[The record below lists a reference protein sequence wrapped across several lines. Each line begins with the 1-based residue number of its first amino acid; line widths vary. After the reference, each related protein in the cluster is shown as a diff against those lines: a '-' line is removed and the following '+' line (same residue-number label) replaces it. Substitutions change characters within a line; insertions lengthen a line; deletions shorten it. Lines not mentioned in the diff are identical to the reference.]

1 MKKSS
6 TSINKMVNFYPLSS
20 TQQEIWFNQI
30 LYPDT
35 PFYNIGGYLRIEG
48 SIETALFEKALN
60 QVIQDNDALR
70 ILIHKGESLP
80 TQSFAENVCLKL
92 DFYDFSDQQNAHQ
105 LALAWMKQAFAKP
118 FQLYDKPLFQFALF
132 KIAANRY
139 YSFQKYHHLIVD
151 GWAISL
157 IVQRIAA
164 AYNALASGNGNKP
177 KPFSYQDF
185 IQNDQT
191 YLVSEKFA
199 KAKHYWLDKYH
210 DLPEQ
215 LIMRHYAA
223 QFAEQI
229 IIPSQL
235 SILHLKRPFYNQL
248 IEFAKDNKVSTFH
261 VILGALYSYF
271 SKTTGQQ
278 DIVIGLPILNRGTA
292 DFKQTVGL
300 FTNIIPARFRLSLD
314 LSFVE
319 LMQAISLEL
328 RRNYRYQRLPI
339 SEINQ
344 GLHLTQRRPL
354 FDLMLSYEKHDYETH
369 FNGSRAEAVNFTHG
383 FDQNAL
389 EIYIREFHDDID
401 VRVDFE
407 YNLGAFDQEEI
418 ELIKARFEFL
428 LGEILKKPHLPIRKL
443 PIRPKEEKASRHNRV
458 HPTHSF
464 IEFPK
469 CEHSIAQRFEQQ
481 VKQYPNQIAVKT
493 QRYEWTYSDLNNQ
506 ANQVAH
512 VLLGQNGDKRVALLF
527 EHDAPMLAGM
537 MGAIKAGKTYV
548 PLVPDFPRERLEYIM
563 QDSQVSAILTNEQ
576 NLNLAQTLINQSIR
590 LINIDELENAKHDI
604 HSSVSAD
611 SIAYLLY
618 TSGSTGQ
625 PKGVIQNHR
634 NVLHFIRTYTNNLH
648 ISAADKL
655 SLLSFYSFDAAI
667 VDIFTALL
675 NGATLYPVNLKE
687 ASFTSLSSWL
697 IQQEISIYHS
707 TPTVYRHWINTL
719 TEAET
724 FPNIR
729 LVVLA
734 GEAVYQSDVEH
745 YQKHFS
751 NDCLFVNGLGSS
763 ESTFHLQYIIDK
775 QTQLTR
781 HEVPVGYP
789 LAETEIVLLDDT
801 GVETEIY
808 GEIAIKSPYIA
819 LGYWQQPELTQTV
832 FLSEGESHRIYR
844 SGDMGRLL
852 PNGSIEF
859 VGRKDFQVKVRGFR
873 IELGEIET
881 VLSQHQAIKES
892 IVIVRDIA
900 NEKHLVAYVVAHQES
915 PIDNAEIRR
924 FLQEKLPDYMIPSV
938 FVPLTKMPLTPNGK
952 IDRHNLSMRQ
962 IQLSGENVVAPRTPE
977 EKLLAGIWAEVL
989 GVERVSIHDNFFEMG
1004 GHSLKA
1010 TQVISRFHQLTGI
1023 ELHLRE
1029 LFQFPTIASLVQIA
1043 KEKEL
1048 SAYQTIKPVL
1058 EQQDYPL
1065 THAQKRLWVIQQLE
1079 ENPMAYNMMGAFQLE
1094 GFLDVIALENAL
1106 ETLVQR
1112 HDILR
1117 TIFVL
1122 RDGEPR
1128 QKIVTHLKAKILS
1141 VKTQIANPREY
1152 LQRQAIKPFNLTE
1165 GPLFK
1170 AQLIETAADSSILFF
1185 SLHHIISDGWS
1196 IGIMVKELSVLY
1208 AAYATGQE
1216 NPLTE
1221 LRIQYKDYTAW
1232 QNELLT
1238 SNAIDEPRT
1247 YWHNKLSG
1255 ELPVLDLPL
1264 DYTRPPVQTF
1274 NGRRFYF
1281 NLDKSL
1287 KNMANESNVS
1297 LFMVLVALIKVLL
1310 YRYTGQTDIMVGS
1323 PIAGR
1328 PLLELEDQL
1337 GFYVNT
1343 LVLRDQIEEEK
1354 SFVQL
1359 LEQVKQT
1366 ATEAYHYQNYPFDRL
1381 VEELNLKRDLSRSPL
1396 FDVMV
1401 VLQNQQN
1408 TPFDLPGI
1416 TVSPYELTSSLSRF
1430 DLTFNFVETESGIDG
1445 RIEYNTELFREE
1457 RIQRMVCHVQ
1467 ELIKSVLSA
1476 PNQPILA
1483 VNILTETERHQLLVE
1498 FNQTPVDF
1506 PKNKTII
1513 DLFDEAVST
1522 APEKIA
1528 IVFEEQR
1535 LSYQE
1540 LNNKANQLAFELI
1553 NVHHIQPGDRVG
1565 IMLDRSELM
1574 IIAILG
1580 ILKSGGA
1587 YVPIAREYPE
1597 ERRNYIL
1604 EDSGCKVLLTHSEL
1618 THITGQSRIDLP
1630 ALSSDNLAYVIY
1642 TSGSTGKPKGCQL
1655 EHGNLY
1661 NYINWAIS
1669 FYFDGKIS
1677 GDFGLF
1683 TPLAFDFTITSIF
1696 CALLRCRTL
1705 YIYNK
1710 ALEIDEI
1717 LKQSFSI
1724 HSPIDIIK
1732 LTPAHISL
1740 LKHLNL
1746 TETNIG
1752 KVIVGG
1758 EELTTEQVNIL
1769 KEINQ
1774 DIEII
1779 NEYGPTETTVGCIIK
1794 VVEKDEKVLIGKPI
1808 SNTTCYIL
1816 DRSTNIVPLGVKGEI
1831 CIGGAGVGRGYLNK
1845 EHLTVEKFIPSP
1857 FIKGERLYRTG
1868 DLGRWLTDGNVEFFG
1883 RMDEQIKIRG
1893 YRIECGEIEQ
1903 MLLQHPSIQ
1912 ESVVIARDSGKE
1924 KELVGY
1930 IRSTDK
1936 NFKVSELRAYLSRFM
1951 PDYMIP
1957 SWFVLMA
1964 EFPLTPNGK
1973 LDKKALPE
1981 PKGRDMT
1988 RGEYLPAGNEM
1999 EKRLVQ
2005 LWEQILG
2012 RQPIGINDNFFEL
2025 GGDSIKA
2032 IQVMAALHQVQLKC
2046 ELRQIFQYPT
2056 ISGLAPNICSIENI
2070 DQGIITGP
2078 VPLTPIQ
2085 HWFFQELKGSFH
2097 HYNHSVLLKAKQRL
2111 DEILLSSLFQ
2121 EIVKHHD
2128 ALRIV
2133 YRINGTEIFQ
2143 ENLGHSPLTVETVD
2157 LMKEDDLAK
2166 QLEFYANQ
2174 VQSGLDLEKA
2184 PLMRVVLFKAPD
2196 ADRLLIVIHHLLVD
2210 GVSWRILFEDI
2221 SIGYQQ
2227 ALSGKP
2233 IQLPLKTHSY
2243 KTWAASL
2250 DEYKNS
2256 DTLLKEIDYWRTIEE
2271 TEVKP
2276 VPIENAS
2283 GSNLYKDRQTIEVGL
2298 TETETDEL
2306 LTQTNQAYNTRINEI
2321 LLTVLARTLF
2331 KWYGGTKS
2339 LIALES
2345 HGREHNDLD
2354 LSRTIGW
2361 FTAIFPIVLDISDS
2375 DKLDY
2380 QIKLIKE
2387 TLRNVPQNGI
2397 GYGLLKYMTN
2407 KEIGLT
2413 FQSKPQIAFNY
2424 LGQFDQDIPHNLF
2437 SLAEESTGE
2446 NISPLSELTH
2456 DLSMSGII
2464 VGNQFKI
2471 SVTFSPYRYQP
2482 QSIEKFLELYREDI
2496 GLIISHCQ
2504 QKDDH
2509 ELTPSDL
2516 SYTELGLDELD
2527 DIIDSIQL

>member
-1 MKKSS
+1 MKNLSS
-6 TSINKMVNFYPLSS
+6 TSTNKTLDYYPLSS

-30 LYPDT
+30 LYPDA
-35 PFYNIGGYLRIEG
+35 PLYNIGGYLQIEG
-48 SIETALFEKALN
+48 PIDPALFEKALN

-70 ILIHKGESLP
+70 ILIHKGESVP
-80 TQSFAENVCLKL
+80 TQSFAENVRLKL
-92 DFYDFSDQQNAHQ
+92 DFYDFSDQENAHQ
-105 LALAWMKQAFAKP
+105 LALSWMKQAFAKQ
-118 FQLYDKPLFQFALF
+118 FQLYDKPLFQFVLF
-132 KIAANRY
+132 KIAENSY

-164 AYNALASGNGNKP
+164 AYNALATGEGHEQ

-199 KAKHYWLDKYH
+199 KAKRYWLDKYREV
-210 DLPEQ
+210 PEQ

-223 QFAEQI
+223 AEQ

-235 SILHLKRPFYNQL
+235 SILHLKRSFYNQL

-292 DFKQTVGL
+292 NFKQTVGL
-300 FTNIIPARFRLSLD
+300 FTNIIPARFSLNLD

-344 GLHLTQRRPL
+344 GLTQRRPL
-354 FDLMLSYEKHDYETH
+354 FDLMLSYEKHDYDTH
-369 FNGSRAEAVNFTHG
+369 FNGSPAEAVNFTHG

-389 EIYIREFHDDID
+389 EIYIREFHDDMD

-428 LGEILKKPHLPIRKL
+428 LGEILKKPDVPIRKL
-443 PIRPKEEKASRHNRV
+443 PIQPKVLEKATQRV
-458 HPTHSF
+458 HPTNSF

-469 CEHSIAQRFEQQ
+469 TEQSISQRFEQQ

-493 QRYEWTYSDLNNQ
+493 QRYEWTYCDLNNQ

-512 VLLGQNGDKRVALLF
+512 VLLGQNDDERVALLF
-527 EHDAPMLAGM
+527 EHDAPMLAGI

-548 PLVPDFPRERLEYIM
+548 PLAPDFPRERLEYIM

-576 NLNLAQTLINQSIR
+576 NLSLAQTLINQSIR

-655 SLLSFYSFDAAI
+655 SLLSSYSFDAAI
-667 VDIFTALL
+667 IDIFAALL

-687 ASFTSLSSWL
+687 KSFTNLSSWL
-697 IQQEISIYHS
+697 SQQEISIYHS

-719 TEAET
+719 TEDET
-724 FPNIR
+724 FPKIR

-734 GEAVYQSDVEH
+734 GEAVYKSDVDH
-745 YQKHFS
+745 YKKHFS
-751 NDCLFVNGLGSS
+751 SECLFVNGLGSS
-763 ESTFHLQYIIDK
+763 ESTFSLQYLIDK

-789 LAETEIVLLDDT
+789 LSETEIVLLDDT
-801 GVETEIY
+801 GVETDIY
-808 GEIAIKSPYIA
+808 GEIAIKSPYLA
-819 LGYWQQPELTQTV
+819 LGYWQQPELTQAV
-832 FLSEGESHRIYR
+832 FLSEGGRIYR

-852 PNGSIEF
+852 PNGSLEF
-859 VGRKDFQVKVRGFR
+859 VGRKDFQVKLRGFR

-881 VLSQHQAIKES
+881 VLSQHLAIKES
-892 IVIVRDIA
+892 VVIVREESA
-900 NEKHLVAYVVAHQES
+900 NEKHLVAYFVAHQES
-915 PIDNAEIRR
+915 HIDNTRC
-924 FLQEKLPDYMIPSV
+924 FLQEKLPDYMIPSA
-938 FVPLTKMPLTPNGK
+938 FVQLKEMPLTSNGK
-952 IDRHNLSMRQ
+952 IDRHQLSMRK
-962 IQLSGENVVAPRTPE
+962 IQLSGENFVAPRTPDE
-977 EKLLAGIWAEVL
+977 ALLAEIWAEVL
-989 GVERVSIHDNFFEMG
+989 DVERVCIHDNFFEIG

-1023 ELHLRE
+1023 ELQFRE

-1048 SAYQTIKPVL
+1048 SDYRTIKPVFNQ
-1058 EQQDYPL
+1058 EDYPL
-1065 THAQKRLWVIQQLE
+1065 THAQKRLWVIHQME
-1079 ENPMAYNMMGAFQLE
+1079 ENPMAYNMMGAFQLK
-1094 GFLDVIALENAL
+1094 GALDVMALEKAL
-1106 ETLVQR
+1106 DTLVQR
-1112 HDILR
+1112 HEILR
-1117 TIFVL
+1117 TTFVL

-1128 QKIVTHLKAKILS
+1128 QKIVTLLKAKILS
-1141 VKTQIANPREY
+1141 VKAQIANPREY
-1152 LQRQAIKPFNLTE
+1152 LERAAIKPFNLET

-1170 AQLIETAADSSILFF
+1170 AELIETAPDSYILFF
-1185 SLHHIISDGWS
+1185 ILHHIITDGWS
-1196 IGIMVKELSVLY
+1196 IAIMVKELSVLY
-1208 AAYATGQE
+1208 AAYSTGQE

-1221 LRIQYKDYTAW
+1221 LRIQYKDYTTW
-1232 QNELLT
+1232 QNELLK
-1238 SNAIDEPRT
+1238 SKAINESKS

-1255 ELPVLDLPL
+1255 ELPVLALPL
-1264 DYTRPPVQTF
+1264 DYTRAPVQTF
-1274 NGRRFYF
+1274 NGRRLYF
-1281 NLDKSL
+1281 KLDKSL
-1287 KNMANESNVS
+1287 MATETNAS
-1297 LFMVLVALIKVLL
+1297 LFMVLVTLVKILL
-1310 YRYTGQTDIMVGS
+1310 YRYTGQEDIIVGS

-1328 PLLELEDQL
+1328 PVLELEDQL

-1343 LVLRDQIEEEK
+1343 LVLRDQIEGEK
-1354 SFVQL
+1354 SFVNL

-1366 ATEAYHYQNYPFDRL
+1366 ATEAYHHQNYPFDRL

-1401 VLQNQQN
+1401 VLQNQEN
-1408 TPFDLPGI
+1408 TPFNLNGI
-1416 TVSPYELTSSLSRF
+1416 TVFPYELTSSLSRF
-1430 DLTFNFVETESGIDG
+1430 DLTFNFLETESGIEG
-1445 RIEYNTELFREE
+1445 RIEYNTDLFREE
-1457 RIQRMVCHVQ
+1457 RIQRMVSHFQ
-1467 ELIKSVLSA
+1467 ELIKSVIST
-1476 PNQPILA
+1476 PKQPIQAL
-1483 VNILTETERHQLLVE
+1483 NILTEIERHKLLVE
-1498 FNQTPVDF
+1498 FNQTRVDF
-1506 PKNKTII
+1506 PKNKTVI
-1513 DLFDEAVST
+1513 DLFEQAVSR
-1522 APEKIA
+1522 APEKTA

-1540 LNNKANQLAFELI
+1540 LNYKANQLAFELI
-1553 NVHHIQPGDRVG
+1553 NVHHIQPDDRVG

-1574 IIAILG
+1574 VIAILG
-1580 ILKSGGA
+1580 ILKAGGA

-1597 ERRNYIL
+1597 DRRNYIL
-1604 EDSGCKVLLTHSEL
+1604 EDSGCKVLLTPSEL
-1618 THITGQSRIDLP
+1618 THLTGQSRIDLP

-1642 TSGSTGKPKGCQL
+1642 TSGSTGKPKGCQI

-1661 NYINWAIS
+1661 NYINWAIN

-1705 YIYNK
+1705 YIYQN

-1717 LKQSFSI
+1717 LKHSFSI

-1740 LKHLNL
+1740 LKHLNI

-1752 KVIVGG
+1752 KAIVGG

-1769 KEINQ
+1769 KGM

-1808 SNTTCYIL
+1808 SNTNCYIL
-1816 DRSTNIVPLGVKGEI
+1816 DKSMNLVPLGIKGEI
-1831 CIGGAGVGRGYLNK
+1831 CIGGAGVGRGYLNNDS
-1845 EHLTVEKFIPSP
+1845 LTVEKFIPSP
-1857 FIKGERLYRTG
+1857 FRKGERLYRTG

-1912 ESVVIARDSGKE
+1912 EVAVIAKDN
-1924 KELVGY
+1924 ELVGY

-1936 NFKVSELRAYLSRFM
+1936 NFKVSEIRAYLSRFM

-1957 SWFVLMA
+1957 SWFVLME

-1981 PKGRDMT
+1981 PKGREMA
-1988 RGEYLPAGNEM
+1988 GNEYLPASTEM
-1999 EKRLVQ
+1999 EQRLVDI
-2005 LWEQILG
+2005 WEQILG
-2012 RQPIGINDNFFEL
+2012 REPIGINDNFFEL

-2032 IQVMAALHQVQLKC
+2032 IQVMAALHQVQFKS

-2056 ISGLAPNICSIENI
+2056 ISGLAPNISPIENI
-2070 DQGIITGP
+2070 DQGIITGL

-2085 HWFFQELKGSFH
+2085 HWFFKELKGVFH
-2097 HYNHSVLLKAKQRL
+2097 HYNHSVLLKARKRL
-2111 DEILLSSLFQ
+2111 DETLLSSLFQ
-2121 EIVKHHD
+2121 EILKHHD

-2133 YRINGTEIFQ
+2133 YRINGDDIFQ
-2143 ENLGHSPLTVETVD
+2143 ENLGQCPLSVD
-2157 LMKEDDLAK
+2157 LMKDDEPAK
-2166 QLEFYANQ
+2166 KLELYANQ

-2184 PLMRVVLFKAPD
+2184 PLMRVILFKAPD

-2210 GVSWRILFEDI
+2210 GISWRILFEDI

-2243 KTWAASL
+2243 KTWAESL
-2250 DEYKNS
+2250 NEYKNS
-2256 DTLLKEIDYWRTIEE
+2256 DLLLKEIDYWRTIEK
-2271 TEVKP
+2271 TEAQP
-2276 VPIENAS
+2276 VPIDNAS
-2283 GSNLYKDRQTIEVGL
+2283 GSNLYKDRQTIEICL

-2306 LTQTNQAYNTRINEI
+2306 LTQTNQAYNTRLNEI
-2321 LLTVLARTLF
+2321 LLTVLARTLS

-2345 HGREHNDLD
+2345 HGRENMDLD
-2354 LSRTIGW
+2354 ISRTIGW
-2361 FTAIFPIVLDISDS
+2361 FTSIFPIVLDISNS
-2375 DKLDY
+2375 EKLDY
-2380 QIKLIKE
+2380 QIKFIKE

-2407 KEIGLT
+2407 REVGFT
-2413 FQSKPQIAFNY
+2413 FQNKPQISFNY
-2424 LGQFDQDIPHNLF
+2424 LGQFDQDIPHSLF

-2446 NISPLSELTH
+2446 NISPLTELTH
-2456 DLSMSGII
+2456 DLSISGII
-2464 VGNQFKI
+2464 FANQFKI
-2471 SVTFSPYRYQP
+2471 SVSFSPYRYQP
-2482 QSIEKFLELYREDI
+2482 QSIEKFLESYREEI

-2504 QKDDH
+2504 QKDDQ

-2516 SYTELGLDELD
+2516 SYTDLSLDELD
-2527 DIIDSIQL
+2527 DIMDNIQL